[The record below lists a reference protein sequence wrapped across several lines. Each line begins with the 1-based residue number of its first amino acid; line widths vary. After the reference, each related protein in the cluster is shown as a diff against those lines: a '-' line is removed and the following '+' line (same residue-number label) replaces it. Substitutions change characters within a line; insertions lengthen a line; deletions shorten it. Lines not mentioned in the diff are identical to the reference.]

1 MAQTIKLR
9 RSATEGKVPTTS
21 QLALGEIAI
30 NTYDG
35 RIFFEKNDGSAT
47 IEHIV
52 TTNSTTTGSIELV
65 SPTDGAPI
73 FDLKTTHAGVNGP
86 KIRFFKDGA
95 SPATDDSVGS
105 LLFLSDDSAG
115 NLTQYGTIKVNI
127 SNVTSTDEAGRME
140 LQVVSSDGTTATNRT
155 GIRIEGHS
163 TSDYVNVDLGNGAS
177 STTSISGSLNITT
190 VANQASEATSLMIN
204 GSGVVGTRELGSN
217 AFTSTTIGTTTNAL
231 TDGTGIADFSFDGS
245 GTATISTD
253 DSAIVHDNLS
263 GFVANEHIDHSG
275 VSITAGTGLN
285 GGGDLTS
292 TRTLNVDS
300 DYKNTSLN
308 SFTASNAN
316 TSLNAATSSYL
327 TSVDISDD
335 TNLSGGTGITL
346 TGDTL
351 STTDSEIVHDN
362 LSGFVANEHIDHSSV
377 SITAGTGLNGGG
389 TIVSTRTLNV
399 DDEYKNT
406 SLNSFTASNANTSLN
421 AATGSYI
428 TAVRT
433 VTAGGNTLASGETLA
448 FTAGTNVTITESG
461 GAVTITSTDTNT
473 QLSTS
478 DVRSKF
484 SAGEGIDIS
493 SGEISGEDA
502 STSNKGIASFS
513 SDNFSVSSGAVTI
526 KDSGVSNDELAGSIA
541 NSKLANSSIS
551 IGGISFS
558 LGDTDATPAFDL
570 QDATGYATS
579 NLSGTITNAQLAG
592 SIANGKLANSAI
604 TISGTSVSL
613 GGSITDEALF
623 GGVGVVSGSA
633 QIDGSALGS
642 NKTITIGGSSV
653 TLGGT
658 ISNSALLEEV
668 VGGTGIQSGSGDIA
682 GVTAGDG
689 LTGGGTTG
697 TVSLA
702 VNVDDSSLEINSDT
716 VRVKASGVTNAMLAG
731 SIANGK
737 LANSA
742 ITISGT
748 SVSLGS
754 SISDETLF
762 GGTGVISGSSQV
774 SLGGFDTDDLS
785 EGSTNKYATTANVK
799 SALNANLGTATIGD
813 SNDTITIAGNL
824 TVNGTTTYIS
834 SSNLNI
840 GDNILELNYAGTAA
854 DAGLLVKDAVS
865 TGTSGSL
872 LWDASEDYWIAG
884 ALGAEGRII
893 VGNGTDTAGKITK
906 FSADG
911 VITDSII
918 SESGTTVTIA
928 NDLVLSGLTASQL
941 VVTNGSKQLVSSTD
955 ISSLTLTLDG
965 GEF

>member
-1 MAQTIKLR
+1 MAQTIKHR
-9 RSATEGKVPTTS
+9 RGKLESVKDITPINGELIIASGSDLSVHQEGLLFVGVEGNVLTPSNKILT
-21 QLALGEIAI
+21 
-30 NTYDG
+30 
-35 RIFFEKNDGSAT
+35 GSADLNLT
-47 IEHIV
+47 GSNFDHSVDGIPYYKTDDQKLLILGKGGHTNLTF
-52 TTNSTTTGSIELV
+52 TTNSLDLKGSGLV
-65 SPTDGAPI
+65 SSSAQVSELAGIENSTLTITAGDG
-73 FDLKTTHAGVNGP
+73 LKTGGTFTTNQN
-86 KIRFFKDGA
+86 
-95 SPATDDSVGS
+95 S
-105 LLFLSDDSAG
+105 DSA
-115 NLTQYGTIKVNI
+115 
-127 SNVTSTDEAGRME
+127 VT
-140 LQVVSSDGTTATNRT
+140 
-155 GIRIEGHS
+155 
-163 TSDYVNVDLGNGAS
+163 
-177 STTSISGSLNITT
+177 LNID
-190 VANQASEATSLMIN
+190 VS
-204 GSGVVGTRELGSN
+204 
-217 AFTSTTIGTTTNAL
+217 
-231 TDGTGIADFSFDGS
+231 DF
-245 GTATISTD
+245 
-253 DSAIVHDNLS
+253 
-263 GFVANEHIDHSG
+263 
-275 VSITAGTGLN
+275 AGTGLE
-285 GGGDLTS
+285 
-292 TRTLNVDS
+292 
-300 DYKNTSLN
+300 
-308 SFTASNAN
+308 
-316 TSLNAATSSYL
+316 
-327 TSVDISDD
+327 DD
-335 TNLSGGTGITL
+335 GSENLRI
-346 TGDTL
+346 
-351 STTDSEIVHDN
+351 
-362 LSGFVANEHIDHSSV
+362 
-377 SITAGTGLNGGG
+377 
-389 TIVSTRTLNV
+389 
-399 DDEYKNT
+399 
-406 SLNSFTASNANTSLN
+406 
-421 AATGSYI
+421 AATG
-428 TAVRT
+428 V
-433 VTAGGNTLASGETLA
+433 
-448 FTAGTNVTITESG
+448 
-461 GAVTITSTDTNT
+461 
-473 QLSTS
+473 
-478 DVRSKF
+478 
-484 SAGEGIDIS
+484 
-493 SGEISGEDA
+493 
-502 STSNKGIASFS
+502 
-513 SDNFSVSSGAVTI
+513 
-526 KDSGVSNDELAGSIA
+526 
-541 NSKLANSSIS
+541 
-551 IGGISFS
+551 
-558 LGDTDATPAFDL
+558 
-570 QDATGYATS
+570 
-579 NLSGTITNAQLAG
+579 TNAMLAG

-613 GGSITDEALF
+613 GGSITDETLF

-689 LTGGGTTG
+689 LTGGGTSG
-697 TVSLA
+697 TVTLA
-702 VNVDDSSLEINSDT
+702 VQVDDSSIEIDSDT
-716 VRVKASGVTNAMLAG
+716 VRVKASGITNAMLAGSIANDKLAG

-928 NDLVLSGLTASQL
+928 NNLVLSGLTASQL

>member
-1 MAQTIKLR
+1 MAQTIKHR
-9 RSATEGKVPTTS
+9 RGKLESIASITPINGELIIASGSDLSVHQEGLLFVGVEGNVLTPSNKILT
-21 QLALGEIAI
+21 
-30 NTYDG
+30 
-35 RIFFEKNDGSAT
+35 GSAT
-47 IEHIV
+47 IDVTGGSFDHSVDGIPYYETDAKKLHILGHGGNTNV
-52 TTNSTTTGSIELV
+52 VFTTNSL
-65 SPTDGAPI
+65 
-73 FDLKTTHAGVNGP
+73 DL
-86 KIRFFKDGA
+86 
-95 SPATDDSVGS
+95 
-105 LLFLSDDSAG
+105 
-115 NLTQYGTIKVNI
+115 
-127 SNVTSTDEAGRME
+127 
-140 LQVVSSDGTTATNRT
+140 
-155 GIRIEGHS
+155 
-163 TSDYVNVDLGNGAS
+163 
-177 STTSISGSLNITT
+177 
-190 VANQASEATSLMIN
+190 
-204 GSGVVGTRELGSN
+204 
-217 AFTSTTIGTTTNAL
+217 
-231 TDGTGIADFSFDGS
+231 DGS
-245 GTATISTD
+245 GIVSSSTQVSELAGINDSTLTITAGDGLKTGGTFTTNQSG
-253 DSAIVHDNLS
+253 DSSVTLD
-263 GFVANEHIDHSG
+263 ID
-275 VSITAGTGLN
+275 VSDFAGTGLE
-285 GGGDLTS
+285 
-292 TRTLNVDS
+292 
-300 DYKNTSLN
+300 
-308 SFTASNAN
+308 
-316 TSLNAATSSYL
+316 
-327 TSVDISDD
+327 DD
-335 TNLSGGTGITL
+335 GSENLRI
-346 TGDTL
+346 
-351 STTDSEIVHDN
+351 
-362 LSGFVANEHIDHSSV
+362 
-377 SITAGTGLNGGG
+377 
-389 TIVSTRTLNV
+389 
-399 DDEYKNT
+399 
-406 SLNSFTASNANTSLN
+406 
-421 AATGSYI
+421 AATG
-428 TAVRT
+428 
-433 VTAGGNTLASGETLA
+433 VTNAM
-448 FTAGTNVTITESG
+448 
-461 GAVTITSTDTNT
+461 
-473 QLSTS
+473 
-478 DVRSKF
+478 
-484 SAGEGIDIS
+484 
-493 SGEISGEDA
+493 
-502 STSNKGIASFS
+502 
-513 SDNFSVSSGAVTI
+513 
-526 KDSGVSNDELAGSIA
+526 LAGSIA
-541 NSKLANSSIS
+541 NGKLANSSIS

-570 QDATGYATS
+570 ADATGYLTS